1 MTRSEAISYCMTYAL
16 IADLNL
22 STSIQVYN
30 RLQTCSQSTKRIIL
44 WQWNFHHTVLQKFAN
59 AARPKVLVRD
69 SVDIHEWALTTLMKV
84 NLHFTVIYLQ
94 LFTEIVLYSRI

>member
-30 RLQTCSQSTKRIIL
+30 RLQ
-44 WQWNFHHTVLQKFAN
+44 NVLSVYEKDNSMAMEFPPHSP
-59 AARPKVLVRD
+59 PK
-69 SVDIHEWALTTLMKV
+69 IC
-84 NLHFTVIYLQ
+84 
-94 LFTEIVLYSRI
+94 